1 MTKYKTKNGSIYEVT
16 IDGKILKNARPLRVL
31 QNDKPIDDFEFVGAT
46 PVREIQKQEALR
58 TEIRTY
64 LLLMRETPEKG
75 ERLFFLPRANR
86 MYWRRENPFQI
97 VIDKEY
103 YDSLLEKI
111 KRGEIKVTS
120 GTIEKVIEE
129 VLEQDWWSV
138 KTA

>member
-111 KRGEIKVTS
+111 KRGEI
-120 GTIEKVIEE
+120 
-129 VLEQDWWSV
+129 
-138 KTA
+138 